1 MAEPAAEK
9 TPERLTAWLAR
20 MGSGDLPILS
30 ETNRQI
36 AAAARKE
43 GSTATELANIVLR
56 DPAMTS
62 QVLRIANTV
71 FYNPS
76 RQRINTISRAVIVL
90 GFNAIFSICVSR
102 TLVETATDRNTAGN
116 PMLGTIA
123 RSLHAAVQARAL
135 AEAVG
140 EREPEDLFIAALL
153 YRLGEIALLAYAPD
167 EARRIENLAT
177 TRGLGREAAQR
188 EVLGFTTGELTLAM
202 SREWNLSPALE
213 RALMPEH
220 RDHPQSR
227 LIVVADRA
235 CAAIAAGEASGFA
248 QLAEDVA
255 ALLGRPTREARD
267 FLYGN
272 LKKAGEL
279 VSSYGLNAALLEQ
292 PALDATPAAANTPS
306 RAPDCE
312 DRHVLRLQILGEIA
326 AMLDERARMGLLL
339 EMVLEGIYRG
349 IDMDRAA
356 LLLLSPDR
364 KSLVVKFALGGA
376 LGGLSNGLRLPL
388 QDAPWLRRLLG
399 SGQAASFEPAEH
411 RFTPD
416 AVFRAAVGKGSFFV
430 MPVGMPERAIG
441 LLFADRHTSH
451 RPLTEGDFA
460 AFRLFGQQASLG
472 LTYLEHQPRG
482 EPRG

>member
-1 MAEPAAEK
+1 MAESATDK
-9 TPERLTAWLAR
+9 TPERLSAWLAR
-20 MGSGDLPILS
+20 MGPGDLPILS

-76 RQRINTISRAVIVL
+76 CQRINTISRAVIVL

-102 TLVETATDRNTAGN
+102 TLVETATDRSTAGN

-140 EREPEDLFIAALL
+140 EKEPEDLFIAALL
-153 YRLGEIALLAYAPD
+153 YRLGDIALWAYAPGD
-167 EARRIENLAT
+167 ARRIEDLVAV
-177 TRGLGREAAQR
+177 RGLSPEEAQR
-188 EVLGFTTGELTLAM
+188 DILGFTTAELTLAM

-220 RDHPQSR
+220 REHPQSR
-227 LIVVADRA
+227 LIAMADRA
-235 CAAIAAGEASGFA
+235 CATIAAAERSSFA
-248 QLAEDVA
+248 QVAEDVA
-255 ALLGRPTREARD
+255 ARLGKPRREARD

-292 PALDATPAAANTPS
+292 PALDATLAAVNTLS
-306 RAPDCE
+306 RAPDGE

-326 AMLDERARMGLLL
+326 AMLAERAGMGLLL
-339 EMVLEGIYRG
+339 EMVVEGIYRG
-349 IDMDRAA
+349 IDMDRTA

-364 KSLVVKFALGGA
+364 KVLGVKLALGGDP
-376 LGGLSNGLRLPL
+376 GGLSTRLRLPL
-388 QDAPWLRRLLG
+388 QETPWLRRLLA
-399 SGQAASFEPAEH
+399 SGQAAWFDPTEQ
-411 RFTPD
+411 RFAPD
-416 AVFRAAVGKGSFFV
+416 ASFRAAVGNGSFFI
-430 MPVGMPERAIG
+430 MPVGTPERAIG
-441 LLFADRHTSH
+441 LLFADRHTSGH
-451 RPLTEGDFA
+451 PLTEGDFA
-460 AFRLFGQQASLG
+460 AFRLFGQQACLG
-472 LTYLEHQPRG
+472 LTYLEHQP
-482 EPRG
+482 PRRT